1 MLSPKPWKPEA
12 VLRLAFGVFLS
23 LLLGTLLAWLVS
35 GTAAGAKPLPS
46 LGRIILSAICFQ
58 GAGIVLVAWFVRAH
72 QMSWGEAFGLRHNQ
86 LQAVVL
92 GALAISCFM
101 PVGQVLQQGSLFVL
115 ERVGIRPVTQEAV
128 VALRDVGH
136 GPGLVAFAIITII
149 VAPFGEELLFRGI
162 LYPAIKEAGFPRLA
176 WWGSSAIFSGI
187 HLNLPIFLP
196 LLVLALVL
204 VWLYEKTD
212 NLLAPIV
219 AHALFN
225 ATNLV
230 LFFAFPVKP

>member
-1 MLSPKPWKPEA
+1 M
-12 VLRLAFGVFLS
+12 GVFLC
-23 LLLGTLLAWLVS
+23 LFVGTLLASLAE
-35 GTAAGAKPLPS
+35 GAAGATRPSPLR
-46 LGRIILSAICFQ
+46 RIIFSAICFQ
-58 GAGIVLVAWFVRAH
+58 GASIVLVAWFVRVH
-72 QMSWGEAFGLRHNQ
+72 EMSWDEAFGLRNNQ
-86 LQAVVL
+86 RKAVAL

-101 PVGQVLQQGSLFVL
+101 PVGRLLQQGSLIVL

-136 GPGLVAFAIITII
+136 GFGFVSFVAITII
-149 VAPFGEELLFRGI
+149 VAPFAEELLFRGI
-162 LYPAIKEAGFPRLA
+162 LYPAIKQAGFPRLA
-176 WWGSSAIFSGI
+176 LWGSSVAFSGI
-187 HLNLPIFLP
+187 HLNLAIFLP

-225 ATNLV
+225 ATNLA
-230 LFFAFPVKP
+230 LFFLLPTRLAGSHE